1 MIGKVWIT
9 GAGSEA
15 GLITVRGLQAV
26 RGAEVI
32 VYDDLV
38 DHAILGEAPEG
49 CELIC
54 VGKRK
59 NAHKMEQEEIHE
71 VLLDRARKGLKV
83 VRLKGGDPTVFGR
96 GGEEALAMEA
106 AGIPYEMIPGVSSCI
121 AAPEHFGI
129 SITQRGLA
137 SSVTVVTGHGAG
149 KTAESYDVL
158 AGIKGSLVF
167 LMGHSKAGEI
177 ADGLMKAGKDPQTPA
192 CVLSCAF
199 MPGEKRVDGC
209 LGNLGEIAKQAQ
221 APSILVIGQTAAMHL
236 ASPEAP
242 AETTRHT
249 ALVVGTRSF
258 TAKMAAAL
266 RKDGVGAVEFPC
278 VELVAQKQEIPEGFE
293 EYDWLV
299 FTSANGV
306 RIFLEELGERKTDLR
321 KLAHLKIACIGSGT
335 AAALS
340 EAHLYADLVPETFT
354 SEGLAQALVNNVGKD
369 EKILILRAAEGNP
382 LLTNKLK
389 NEKILYRDCRIYRAQ
404 YSDPAG
410 RNETLAGSEEPA
422 GRNAEPCGGTGD
434 PAQRFF
440 DRKGE
445 AAEEPCDL
453 IVFASAGGVRS
464 FLENNGLPESVQP
477 FCIGALTAAELERL
491 TGRKAVVARE
501 CSVEGIRKCVE
512 TWGR

>member
-32 VYDDLV
+32 VYDDLL

-137 SSVTVVTGHGAG
+137 SS
-149 KTAESYDVL
+149 
-158 AGIKGSLVF
+158 
-167 LMGHSKAGEI
+167 
-177 ADGLMKAGKDPQTPA
+177 DGLMKAGKDPQKPA
-192 CVLSCAF
+192 CVLSRAF
-199 MPGEKRVDGC
+199 MAGEKRVDGC